1 MSTSQINTLTLYK
14 NINNAA
20 AGIAAYQ
27 SARRLGIIKILRD
40 GQKTAEEVAQAI
52 GANPRRV
59 ALLLDVLV
67 GLMIVE
73 RYQDDYALSQMVQL
87 LTAHDIDLGE
97 SRLRKLDAYVK
108 TSEAVEDLRDTYRQR
123 ITSTQWQVSP
133 SAMQV
138 AKLLQLSE
146 QTTSLNILDVG
157 CGTGVW
163 SLSIA
168 HVDPESTITFFD
180 DEEPVKTAMETA
192 ESIGMQGRIQS
203 VVGDPLTSQLPTG
216 DFNLVLVANL
226 LQLLDAESQ
235 KKLIYNAIQRL
246 SPGGRLVVIDVFP
259 GQDTG
264 DVSRA
269 LFALD
274 LELHVPSGKLV
285 DPIDLKTMLEES
297 GLRSPKYSHLN
308 EVPHIYGIMV
318 AQKQSS

>member
-40 GQKTAEEVAQAI
+40 GQKTAGEVAQAI

-108 TSEAVEDLRDTYRQR
+108 TSEDVEDLRDTYRQR

-203 VVGDPLTSQLPTG
+203 VVGDPLTSQLPPG
-216 DFNLVLVANL
+216 DFNLVIVANF
-226 LQLLDAESQ
+226 LQLLDAEAQ
-235 KKLIYNAIQRL
+235 KQLIHNAMQRL

>member
-27 SARRLGIIKILRD
+27 SARRLGIIDALRH
-40 GQKTAEEVAQAI
+40 GQKTADQIAQAI

-67 GLMIVE
+67 GLLVVE

-97 SRLRKLDAYVK
+97 SRLQKLDAYVK
-108 TSEAVEDLRDTYRQR
+108 DSDDVADLRDIYRQR

-138 AKLLQLSE
+138 AKFLNLSE
-146 QTTSLNILDVG
+146 QAEALNILDIG

-163 SLSIA
+163 SLSVA
-168 HVDPESTITFFD
+168 HVDPESRITFLD
-180 DEEPVKTAMETA
+180 VEEPVQTALETA
-192 ESIGMQGRIQS
+192 KSIGMQDRIDS
-203 VVGDPLTSQLPTG
+203 IIGDPLTPELLTG
-216 DFNLVLVANL
+216 QYNLVIIANL
-226 LQLLDAESQ
+226 LHLLDPSQ
-235 KKLIYNAIQRL
+235 QQKLIQSATGHLQD
-246 SPGGRLVVIDVFP
+246 GGKLVVVDVFP
-259 GQDTG
+259 GQDAG

-274 LELHVPSGKLV
+274 LELHVPTGKLV
-285 DPIDLKTMLEES
+285 DPIELKSMLEEA
-297 GLRSPKYSHLN
+297 GLQTPKYSHLN

-318 AQKQSS
+318 AEK